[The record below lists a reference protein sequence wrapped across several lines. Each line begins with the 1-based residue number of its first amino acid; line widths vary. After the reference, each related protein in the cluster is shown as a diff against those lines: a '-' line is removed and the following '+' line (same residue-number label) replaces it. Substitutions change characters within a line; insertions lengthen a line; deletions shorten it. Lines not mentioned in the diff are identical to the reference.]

1 MLVRLPEGGPDALR
15 GVLPRDRTLAAD
27 DLPLVLRVVED
38 VEAAHQT
45 VRRLRLVGA
54 TVALLEESV
63 TADHSAWCED
73 HGTELAARTC
83 TGCGRATCAGC
94 ALAAG
99 GATLCRRCYD
109 KKQLRSRNTRARQLF
124 VVFLFSVFLLE
135 LTRWLSAQAESVD
148 PLGIVRV
155 GIYQFV
161 PAAGLHAP
169 IVRTLNQRA
178 NPDAE
183 SLRTIARWFS
193 SERERYTGVQGP
205 YLNLEIRGPWVQD
218 VQPPSL
224 GGPDDPWWRIGL
236 RSWRYAR
243 YFRDLAEDRGVDTS
257 DVAVRVYL
265 IYGGSD
271 SDLASESRGS
281 ERGHVAIAFVAL
293 DEENPAYAIAT
304 VAHELAH
311 TLGADD
317 LYDETT
323 GLSRYPEGYV
333 EPFANPRFPQ
343 RYAELMAVDRP
354 LAVDM
359 EAEIH
364 SLSELRIGYASAAAM
379 GWIGKEQAAWFYD
392 PPVSQA
398 QQALEVAS
406 PPTN

>member
-1 MLVRLPEGGPDALR
+1 MLVRLPEGGADALR
-15 GVLPRDRTLAAD
+15 SVLPRDRTLATD

-38 VEAAHQT
+38 EEAALQT

-54 TVALLEESV
+54 TVALLEESA
-63 TADHSAWCED
+63 TADRGAWCED

-83 TGCGRATCAGC
+83 TGCGRAICAGC

-99 GATLCRRCYD
+99 GPDLCRRCYD
-109 KKQLRSRNTRARQLF
+109 QKQLRRRNTRARQLF
-124 VVFLFSVFLLE
+124 VVFLFAVFLAE
-135 LTRWLSAQAESVD
+135 LTRWFSAQAEGVD

-155 GIYQFV
+155 GVYQFV
-161 PAAGLHAP
+161 PPGGLHAP
-169 IVRTLNQRA
+169 IVRTLNQRT

-183 SLRTIARWFS
+183 SLRSIAGWFS
-193 SERERYTGVQGP
+193 SERERYNGVQGP
-205 YLNLEIRGPWVQD
+205 YLNLEIRGPWVAG
-218 VQPPSL
+218 VQPPAL
-224 GGPDDPWWRIGL
+224 GGPEDPWWRLGL
-236 RSWRYAR
+236 QSWRYAR
-243 YFRDLAEDRGVDTS
+243 YFRDLVEERGADT
-257 DVAVRVYL
+257 DAVAVRVYL
-265 IYGGSD
+265 IYGSSD

-311 TLGADD
+311 TLGAED
-317 LYDETT
+317 LYDENTS
-323 GLSRYPEGYV
+323 LSRYPEGYV
-333 EPFANPRFPQ
+333 EPFADPLYPQ

-354 LAVDM
+354 ISQDT
-359 EAEIH
+359 ESEIR
-364 SLSELRIGYASAAAM
+364 SLSELRIGYASAASM

-398 QQALEVAS
+398 QQALEAGS